1 MHVWMYPEVPS
12 NVEYALSNLE
22 YAPPSIGEYEE
33 WCFKLVLL
41 FLYML
46 LLRWRWGWYCA
57 VCGNA
62 EEPLDGLAG
71 YIFAGAFFFCRNSFL
86 AAEAKGLAMAF
97 SGSAASLRGCTALAL
112 LVRWFFCFCFSF
124 SFS

>member
-1 MHVWMYPEVPS
+1 MHVRVYPEAPS
-12 NVEYALSNLE
+12 NVEYAPSNLE
-22 YAPPSIGEYEE
+22 YAPSIGEYEE
-33 WCFKLVLL
+33 WCFRPVLL

-46 LLRWRWGWYCA
+46 VLRWRWDLYCA
-57 VCGNA
+57 VCGND
-62 EEPLDGLAG
+62 EELLDELCAG

-97 SGSAASLRGCTALAL
+97 SGSAGSLRGCTALAL
-112 LVRWFFCFCFSF
+112 LVRRFFCFSF